1 MTATQVI
8 TPQGATP
15 PKPAKRRGGVLTALK
30 GHVDLFL
37 NAGSLIATTAI
48 TSLLGFVFWWVAARA
63 ASPEAVGQASA
74 AVSAM
79 TLIGTIGMFG
89 MGTMLISDLSQLR
102 SPKWELIST
111 CLLVA
116 GAVATVGGIAYVT
129 VAQLWIPG
137 LQEALGGRFG
147 TVLLVVG
154 IAINAVT
161 LVLDEALVGLLKG
174 PLQLMRNAWF
184 SVIKL
189 VLLAGLAIAPVEL
202 TGNELLLTWV
212 AGIVLSTAVLG
223 GALRR
228 RRLIDSVRPRLS
240 LLKGRGRSAFDHNLL
255 NLSTYLPRA
264 ALPLLVTAVLS
275 AEANAS
281 FYTAF
286 MVLSFLAMVP
296 GNVALTLFAVAS
308 GDRKALR
315 SKVRVGLLICIGG
328 GLPAS
333 LLVALLANPIMSL
346 FGAEYAETA
355 GDALRIL
362 ALTYVPFVFLH
373 FFMAISRVRN
383 KVRGAGVFALFAGLA
398 ELGAAWYGGSH
409 GGLDDLVTWFAVVMW
424 IETICVA
431 PTVFRVVFAGAAR
444 RGDTANSTSM
454 TLHERAWLPLEY
466 IRTVGPVYGVTVD
479 GVRKALIGLHAADPK
494 HRAVSKLDRVG
505 ARWEHLN
512 GAEFAQFVHRAVQD
526 SGDWSLDMDGM
537 TRKLQSEPRGV
548 HPIRI
553 LVGAG
558 YVAMKV
564 SHAYGDAGPV
574 NSLLHELVLA
584 ASQGRA
590 AVIPPLERNRMAL
603 PKAWWKQFG
612 TKPTRWKEGIS
623 FARPPEPEETR
634 MRKWQPNLTVRTAR
648 SADTLK
654 KMRQWRDE
662 YAPGVTTSAI
672 TFAAFTAALYHLGLK
687 PDTNG
692 ATFLA
697 DGRRYLDKDVRID
710 SNFCMGPY
718 LSPEDMMDPLSVHKT
733 IKHELATGRILTMM
747 VLREGKIALDGAP
760 GMPDPYPSELPIPP
774 RPRLTFSNQGR
785 HDLLADLPW
794 SVGPAWRVNLS
805 VPTLNS
811 PEGVTLTTSEMNG
824 VLHLEATFHASTFDP
839 DLISRALEMVITDPA
854 GQIMSVREIAA

>member
-1 MTATQVI
+1 VTATQVI
-8 TPQGATP
+8 TPPGVTP
-15 PKPAKRRGGVLTALK
+15 PQPAKRRSGVLTALK

-48 TSLLGFVFWWVAARA
+48 TSLFGFAFWWVAARA

-102 SPKWELIST
+102 GPKWELIST

-116 GAVATVGGIAYVT
+116 GAAATVGGIIYVT

-137 LQEALGGRFG
+137 LQHALGGQLG

-154 IAINAVT
+154 IAVNAIT

-189 VLLAGLAIAPVEL
+189 VLLGGLALAPIKL

-212 AGIVLSTAVLG
+212 AGIVLSTAILS

-228 RRLIDSVRPRLS
+228 RRMIDSLRPRLG
-240 LLKGRGRSAFDHNLL
+240 LLKGRGKSTFDHNLL
-255 NLSTYLPRA
+255 NLATYLPRA

-275 AEANAS
+275 AAANAS

-286 MVLSFLAMVP
+286 MLLSMLAMVP

-308 GDRKALR
+308 GDRKALQ
-315 SKVRVGLLICIGG
+315 SKVRMGLLICLGG
-328 GLPAS
+328 GLPIS
-333 LLVALLANPIMSL
+333 LVVALLANPIMSL
-346 FGAEYAETA
+346 FGASYEAAA

-373 FFMAISRVRN
+373 FFMAISRVNN
-383 KVRGAGVFALFAGLA
+383 KVRSAGIFSLFAGFA
-398 ELGAAWYGGSH
+398 ELAAAWYGGSH
-409 GGLDDLVTWFAVVMW
+409 GGLNELVAYFAIVMW
-424 IETICVA
+424 VETICVA
-431 PTVFRVVFAGAAR
+431 PVVLRVVFGGSR
-444 RGDTANSTSM
+444 RGDTANTTVM

-479 GVRKALIGLHAADPK
+479 GMRKALIGLHAADPK
-494 HRAVSKLDRVG
+494 HRAVSRLDRVG
-505 ARWEHLN
+505 ARWEHMD

-558 YVAMKV
+558 YVAIKV

-574 NSLLHELVLA
+574 NSLVHELVLA

-603 PKAWWKQFG
+603 PMAWWKQFG

-623 FARPPEPEETR
+623 FARPPEQEETR
-634 MRKWQPNLTVRTAR
+634 MRKWQPNLTVRSAR
-648 SADTLK
+648 SATTLK
-654 KMRQWRDE
+654 LMRKWRDE

-672 TFAAFTAALYHLGLK
+672 TFAAFTAALYNLGLK
-687 PDTNG
+687 PDTSG

-710 SNFCMGPY
+710 SNFCMGPF
-718 LSPEDMMDPLSVHKT
+718 LSPDDMMDPLSVHTT

-774 RPRLTFSNQGR
+774 RPKLTFSNQGR
-785 HDLLADLPW
+785 HDLLGDLPW
-794 SVGPAWRVNLS
+794 SVGPEWRVNLS

-824 VLHLEATFHASTFDP
+824 VLHLEATFHGSTFDP
-839 DLISRALEMVITDPA
+839 NLISRALELVINDPA
-854 GQIMSVREIAA
+854 GQIMSVRSVAA

>member
-8 TPQGATP
+8 APQGATP
-15 PKPAKRRGGVLTALK
+15 PKPAKRRSGVLTALK

-74 AVSAM
+74 AVSAL

-89 MGTMLISDLSQLR
+89 MGTMLISELSQLR
-102 SPKWELIST
+102 GPKWELIST

-116 GAVATVGGIAYVT
+116 GAAATVGGIAYVA

-137 LQEALGGRFG
+137 LKEALGGQAG

-154 IAINAVT
+154 IAVNAIT
-161 LVLDEALVGLLKG
+161 LVLDEALIGLLKG
-174 PLQLMRNAWF
+174 PLQLTRNAWF
-184 SVIKL
+184 AVIKL
-189 VLLAGLAIAPVEL
+189 VLLAGLAVAPITV

-212 AGIVLSTAVLG
+212 AGIVASTAILG
-223 GALRR
+223 VALRR
-228 RRLIDSVRPRLS
+228 RGLIDSPRPRLS
-240 LLKGRGRSAFDHNLL
+240 LLKGRGRSTFDHNLL
-255 NLSTYLPRA
+255 NLASYLPRA
-264 ALPLLVTAVLS
+264 AMPLLVTAVLS
-275 AEANAS
+275 ASANAS

-286 MVLSFLAMVP
+286 MVLSMLAMIP
-296 GNVALTLFAVAS
+296 GSVALTLFAVAS
-308 GDRKALR
+308 GDRRALR
-315 SKVRVGLLICIGG
+315 SKVRVGLLICVGV
-328 GLPAS
+328 GLPGS
-333 LLVALLANPIMSL
+333 LLVVLLANPIMSV
-346 FGAEYAETA
+346 FGASYADAA

-362 ALTYVPFVFLH
+362 ALTYIPFVFLH
-373 FFMAISRVRN
+373 FFLAISRVHNR
-383 KVRGAGVFALFAGLA
+383 VRRAGVFALFAGAA
-398 ELGAAWYGGSH
+398 ELAAAWYGGSH
-409 GGLDDLVTWFAVVMW
+409 GGLTDLVAWFAVVLW
-424 IETICVA
+424 IEALCVA
-431 PTVFRVVFAGAAR
+431 PVVLRTVFATGR
-444 RGDTANSTSM
+444 RGGDTANTTTM

-466 IRTVGPVYGVTVD
+466 IRTIGPVYGVTVD
-479 GVRKALIGLHAADPK
+479 GMRKALIGLHAADPK
-494 HRAVSKLDRVG
+494 HRAVSKLDRIG
-505 ARWEHLN
+505 ARWEHMD

-558 YVAMKV
+558 YVAIKV

-574 NSLLHELVLA
+574 NSLVHELVLA

-648 SADTLK
+648 SATALK
-654 KMRQWRDE
+654 EMRKWRDE

-672 TFAAFTAALYHLGLK
+672 TFAAFTAALYNLGLQ
-687 PDTNG
+687 PDTSG

-718 LSPEDMMDPLSVHKT
+718 LSPPDMMDPLSVHTT

-747 VLREGKIALDGAP
+747 MLREGKIALDGAP
-760 GMPDPYPSELPIPP
+760 GMPDPYPAELPIPP

-785 HDLLADLPW
+785 HDLLGDLPW
-794 SVGPAWRVNLS
+794 SVGPEWRVNLS

-839 DLISRALEMVITDPA
+839 NLISRALELVITDPA
-854 GQIMSVREIAA
+854 GQIMSVRRVEA